1 MLDLKTTDV
10 FVMSDNRTIQGVYF
24 ALAANMFWGIVPIY
38 FKWIDHV
45 SPLEILAH
53 RIVWALILL
62 ICILAYTG
70 DLKEL
75 RVSIAR
81 LPTLFLTAMLLMI
94 NWLVFIHAIVNQNI
108 TETSLGYFINPLVS
122 VFLAVLFLQERL
134 RRMQWVAIVIATTG
148 IAIQLILFGHMPWL
162 ALGLA
167 FSFGFYGLLRKNL
180 GLHAIAGLAIE
191 ILIVAPFALA
201 YIAWIAHRQT
211 MNFGD
216 DIDIDL
222 LLMLGGFVTS
232 FPLLCFAAA
241 VTRLPLSVIG
251 MLQYIAP
258 TISLIIALI
267 VYNEEFGIDRLV
279 TFGCIWVALL
289 LFTVEAWVHN
299 KQQAPAPTNNSG

>member
-1 MLDLKTTDV
+1 MLDLKTTNV
-10 FVMSDNRTIQGVYF
+10 FVMSDNRTTQGVYF
-24 ALAANMFWGIVPIY
+24 ALAANMFWGMVPIY

-53 RIVWALILL
+53 RIVWAFILL

-70 DLKEL
+70 ELKEL

-94 NWLVFIHAIVNQNI
+94 NWLVFIYAIVNQNI

-134 RRMQWVAIVIATTG
+134 RAMQWVAIVIAVTG

-191 ILIVAPFALA
+191 ILIVAPFALG
-201 YIAWIAHRQT
+201 YIAWIAHKQT
-211 MNFGD
+211 MTFGD

-258 TISLIIALI
+258 TISLIIALL
-267 VYNEEFGIDRLV
+267 VYKEDFGIDRLV
-279 TFGCIWVALL
+279 TFGCIWVALM
-289 LFTVEAWVHN
+289 LFTLEAWVHN
-299 KQQAPAPTNNSG
+299 KQQAPAPTSSG

>member
-1 MLDLKTTDV
+1 MF
-10 FVMSDNRTIQGVYF
+10 FVMSDDRTTQGVYF
-24 ALAANMFWGIVPIY
+24 ALAANIFWGIVPIY

-75 RVSIAR
+75 RGSIAR

-94 NWLVFIHAIVNQNI
+94 NWLVFIYAIVNQNI

-134 RRMQWVAIVIATTG
+134 RRMQWVAIVIATAG

-258 TISLIIALI
+258 TISLMIALL
-267 VYNEEFGIDRLV
+267 VYNEEFGTDRLV
-279 TFGCIWVALL
+279 TFGCIWVALM
-289 LFTVEAWVHN
+289 LFTAEAWIHN
-299 KQQAPAPTNNSG
+299 KQQTPAPTSLG

>member
-75 RVSIAR
+75 RVSIAG

-94 NWLVFIHAIVNQNI
+94 NWLVFIYAIVNQNI

-134 RRMQWVAIVIATTG
+134 RRMQWVAIVIATTA

-191 ILIVAPFALA
+191 ILIVTPFALA
-201 YIAWIAHRQT
+201 YIAWIAHRQNMT
-211 MNFGD
+211 FGD

-258 TISLIIALI
+258 TISLIIALL

-289 LFTVEAWVHN
+289 LFTVDAWIHN
-299 KQQAPAPTNNSG
+299 KQQTPAPTSPG

>member
-1 MLDLKTTDV
+1 MLVLKTTDV

-75 RVSIAR
+75 RVSIAG

-94 NWLVFIHAIVNQNI
+94 NWLVFIYAIVNQNI

-134 RRMQWVAIVIATTG
+134 RRMQWVAIVIATAG

-191 ILIVAPFALA
+191 ILIVAPFALV

-211 MNFGD
+211 MTFGD

-258 TISLIIALI
+258 TISLIIALL
-267 VYNEEFGIDRLV
+267 VYNEEFGTDRLV
-279 TFGCIWVALL
+279 TFGCIWVALV
-289 LFTVEAWVHN
+289 LFTAEAWIHN
-299 KQQAPAPTNNSG
+299 KQQTPASTSPG

>member
-94 NWLVFIHAIVNQNI
+94 NWLVFIYAIVNQNI

-134 RRMQWVAIVIATTG
+134 RRMQWVAIVIATAG

-211 MNFGD
+211 MTFGD

-258 TISLIIALI
+258 TISLMIALL
-267 VYNEEFGIDRLV
+267 VYNEEFGTDRLV
-279 TFGCIWVALL
+279 TFGCIWVALM
-289 LFTVEAWVHN
+289 LFTAEAWIHN
-299 KQQAPAPTNNSG
+299 KQQTPAPTSLG

>member
-1 MLDLKTTDV
+1 MF
-10 FVMSDNRTIQGVYF
+10 FVMSNDRTTQGVYF
-24 ALAANMFWGIVPIY
+24 ALAANIFWGIVPIY

-53 RIVWALILL
+53 RIVWALMLL

-70 DLKEL
+70 ELKEL

-94 NWLVFIHAIVNQNI
+94 NWLVFIYAIVNQNI

-134 RRMQWVAIVIATTG
+134 RQMQWVAIVIAVTG
-148 IAIQLILFGHMPWL
+148 IAIQLVLFGHMPWL

-211 MNFGD
+211 MTFGD

-258 TISLIIALI
+258 TISLIVALL

-299 KQQAPAPTNNSG
+299 KQQTPAPTSSA

>member
-1 MLDLKTTDV
+1 MF
-10 FVMSDNRTIQGVYF
+10 FVMSNDRTTQGVYF
-24 ALAANMFWGIVPIY
+24 ALAANIFWGIVPIY

-70 DLKEL
+70 ELKEL

-94 NWLVFIHAIVNQNI
+94 NWLVFIYAIVNQNI

-134 RRMQWVAIVIATTG
+134 RRMQWVAIVIATAG
-148 IAIQLILFGHMPWL
+148 IAIQMILFGHMPWL

-211 MNFGD
+211 MTFGD

-258 TISLIIALI
+258 TISLIVALL

-299 KQQAPAPTNNSG
+299 KQQTPAPTSSA

>member
-94 NWLVFIHAIVNQNI
+94 NWLVFIYAIVNQNI

-134 RRMQWVAIVIATTG
+134 RRMQWVAIVIATAG

-201 YIAWIAHRQT
+201 YIVWIAHRQT
-211 MNFGD
+211 MTFGN

-241 VTRLPLSVIG
+241 VIRLPLSVIG
-251 MLQYIAP
+251 MFQYIAP
-258 TISLIIALI
+258 TISLVIALLI
-267 VYNEEFGIDRLV
+267 YNEEFGIDRLV

>member
-1 MLDLKTTDV
+1 MLVLKTTDV

-75 RVSIAR
+75 RVSIAG

-94 NWLVFIHAIVNQNI
+94 NWLVFIYAIVNQNI

-134 RRMQWVAIVIATTG
+134 RRMQWFAIVIATAG

-191 ILIVAPFALA
+191 ILIVAPFALV

-211 MNFGD
+211 MTFGD

-258 TISLIIALI
+258 TISLIIALL
-267 VYNEEFGIDRLV
+267 VYNEEFGTDRLV
-279 TFGCIWVALL
+279 TFGCIWVALV
-289 LFTVEAWVHN
+289 LFTAEAWIHN
-299 KQQAPAPTNNSG
+299 KQQTPASTSPG

>member
-1 MLDLKTTDV
+1 VLDLKTTDV

-75 RVSIAR
+75 RVSIAG
-81 LPTLFLTAMLLMI
+81 LPTLFLSAMLLMI
-94 NWLVFIHAIVNQNI
+94 NWLVFIYAIVNQNI

-134 RRMQWVAIVIATTG
+134 RRMQWFAIVIATAG

-211 MNFGD
+211 MTFGD
-216 DIDIDL
+216 DTDIDL

-258 TISLIIALI
+258 TISLMIALL
-267 VYNEEFGIDRLV
+267 VYNEEFGTDRLV
-279 TFGCIWVALL
+279 TFGCIWVALV
-289 LFTVEAWVHN
+289 LFTAEAWIHN
-299 KQQAPAPTNNSG
+299 KQQTPAPTSPG

>member
-1 MLDLKTTDV
+1 MF
-10 FVMSDNRTIQGVYF
+10 FVMSDERTTQGMYF
-24 ALAANMFWGIVPIY
+24 ALSAYLFWGIVPIY

-45 SPLEILAH
+45 SPWEILAQ
-53 RIVWALILL
+53 RSIWALVLL
-62 ICILAYTG
+62 ICILTYTG

-75 RVSIAR
+75 RVSVAR

-94 NWLVFIHAIVNQNI
+94 NWLVFIYAIVNQNI

-122 VFLAVLFLQERL
+122 VFLAVIFLQERL
-134 RRMQWVAIVIATTG
+134 RPLQWIAMIVAGTG
-148 IAIQLILFGHMPWL
+148 IAIQLILFGRIPWL

-191 ILIVAPFALA
+191 TMIVAPFALA
-201 YIAWIAHRQT
+201 YIAWIAYQQT
-211 MNFGD
+211 MVFGD
-216 DIDIDL
+216 DIEIDL

-241 VTRLPLSVIG
+241 VTRLPLTVIG
-251 MLQYIAP
+251 MFQYIAP
-258 TISLIIALI
+258 TMTLIIAVL

-279 TFGCIWVALL
+279 TFSCIWIALL
-289 LFTVEAWVHN
+289 LFTLEAWFHH
-299 KQQAPAPTNNSG
+299 KHQAPAPTNNSG

>member
-1 MLDLKTTDV
+1 MF
-10 FVMSDNRTIQGVYF
+10 FVMSNDRTTQGVYF
-24 ALAANMFWGIVPIY
+24 ALAANIFWGIVPIY

-70 DLKEL
+70 ELKEL

-94 NWLVFIHAIVNQNI
+94 NWLVFIYAIVNQNI

-134 RRMQWVAIVIATTG
+134 RQMQWVAIVIAVTG
-148 IAIQLILFGHMPWL
+148 IAIQLVLFGHMPWL

-211 MNFGD
+211 MTFGD

-258 TISLIIALI
+258 TISLIVALL

-299 KQQAPAPTNNSG
+299 KQQTPAPTSSA

>member
-1 MLDLKTTDV
+1 MLVLKTTDV

-94 NWLVFIHAIVNQNI
+94 NWLVFIYAIVNQNI

-134 RRMQWVAIVIATTG
+134 RRMQWFAIVIATAG

-258 TISLIIALI
+258 TISLIIALL
-267 VYNEEFGIDRLV
+267 VYNEEFGTDRLV
-279 TFGCIWVALL
+279 TFGCIWVALM
-289 LFTVEAWVHN
+289 LFTAEAWIHN
-299 KQQAPAPTNNSG
+299 KQQTPAPTSLG

>member
-1 MLDLKTTDV
+1 MLVLKTTDV

-75 RVSIAR
+75 RVSIAG

-94 NWLVFIHAIVNQNI
+94 NWLVFIYAIVNQNI

-134 RRMQWVAIVIATTG
+134 RRMQWFAIVIATAG

-191 ILIVAPFALA
+191 ILIVAPFALV

-211 MNFGD
+211 MTFGD

-258 TISLIIALI
+258 TISLIIALL

-289 LFTVEAWVHN
+289 LFTVEAWIHN
-299 KQQAPAPTNNSG
+299 KQQTPAPTSLG

>member
-1 MLDLKTTDV
+1 MF
-10 FVMSDNRTIQGVYF
+10 FVMSDARTTQGVYF
-24 ALAANMFWGIVPIY
+24 ALSANIFWGIVPIY

-53 RIVWALILL
+53 RIVWALVLL

-75 RVSIAR
+75 RASFAR

-94 NWLVFIHAIVNQNI
+94 NWLVFIYAIVNQNI

-134 RRMQWVAIVIATTG
+134 RPLQWIAMIIAGTG
-148 IAIQLILFGHMPWL
+148 IVIQLILFGRIPWL

-180 GLHAIAGLAIE
+180 GLHAIAGLAVE
-191 ILIVAPFALA
+191 AMIVAPFALT
-201 YIAWIAHRQT
+201 YLAWIAYRQT
-211 MNFGD
+211 MIFGN
-216 DIDIDL
+216 DINIDL

-241 VTRLPLSVIG
+241 VTRLPLTVIG
-251 MLQYIAP
+251 MFQYIAP
-258 TISLIIALI
+258 TISLIIAIL
-267 VYNEEFGIDRLV
+267 VYKEEFGIDRLA
-279 TFGCIWVALL
+279 TFGCIWIALL
-289 LFTVEAWVHN
+289 LFSAEAWVHN
-299 KQQAPAPTNNSG
+299 KHQPPATASKSG